1 MNDKKKESG
10 GFGTALG
17 LCMGLAI
24 GTAVGAATG
33 NLGLWMPI
41 VMCLGLALGH
51 GWKTDSENEEKSDDT
66 ERKE

>member
-1 MNDKKKESG
+1 MNDKKNAFG

-24 GTAVGAATG
+24 CTAVGAATG

-41 VMCLGLALGH
+41 GMCLGLALGH
-51 GWKTDSENEEKSDDT
+51 GWKTDSQDEEKSDET
-66 ERKE
+66 ESRE